1 MAGVERIRGYV
12 RAGDLFQANLTRR
25 ISVPTGVPGVELYRK
40 LLLESPAEFSA
51 YLDTGRGEVASI
63 SPELFLSRRG
73 ARVRTCPIKG
83 TAPRGPTPG
92 EDTALAEALRASAKD
107 RAENVMIVDLLRN
120 DLSRVCRPGSIE
132 VPRLA
137 ELETHPTVHHLVSSV
152 TGVLEDGRG
161 PVDLLRATF
170 PGGSITGAPK
180 IRAMEILSEMEAV
193 RRGIY
198 TGALGFISFSG
209 AMDLSIAIRSA
220 VLRDGVARY
229 GTGAGITLASE
240 PDAEWRETEDKA
252 LAFVRAVSSE
262 ASLRK

>member
-1 MAGVERIRGYV
+1 
-12 RAGDLFQANLTRR
+12 
-25 ISVPTGVPGVELYRK
+25 
-40 LLLESPAEFSA
+40 
-51 YLDTGRGEVASI
+51 
-63 SPELFLSRRG
+63 
-73 ARVRTCPIKG
+73 
-83 TAPRGPTPG
+83 
-92 EDTALAEALRASAKD
+92 
-107 RAENVMIVDLLRN
+107 
-120 DLSRVCRPGSIE
+120 
-132 VPRLA
+132 
-137 ELETHPTVHHLVSSV
+137 
-152 TGVLEDGRG
+152 
-161 PVDLLRATF
+161 VDLLRATF